1 MASSTAAAFPARS
14 GNTLRLY
21 STHLALGT
29 RLADGRYFS
38 KYFRRRHRTIRQ
50 GHCHLPVDERGL
62 RLVVS
67 PARKR
72 CSSRIPR
79 AKPLRA
85 GPPAS
90 WTCRPEGPSHP
101 RRFHARGKK
110 ECAICSRL
118 VLEYDCPGA
127 GHRAV
132 VGRPTRV
139 VVRERLAFQPDA
151 TGAEARRLRPARA
164 LAWLCLRPGTVP
176 PLSAGRLLH
185 LPLAV

>member
-1 MASSTAAAFPARS
+1 FFFSS
-14 GNTLRLY
+14 
-21 STHLALGT
+21 
-29 RLADGRYFS
+29 
-38 KYFRRRHRTIRQ
+38 RRRHTRFSRDWSSD
-50 GHCHLPVDERGL
+50 V
-62 RLVVS
+62 
-67 PARKR
+67 
-72 CSSRIPR
+72 CSSDL
-79 AKPLRA
+79 K
-85 GPPAS
+85 
-90 WTCRPEGPSHP
+90 GPSHP
-101 RRFHARGKK
+101 HRFHARGKK

-151 TGAEARRLRPARA
+151 TGAEARSLRPARA
-164 LAWLCLRPGTVP
+164 LAWLCLRPGAVP